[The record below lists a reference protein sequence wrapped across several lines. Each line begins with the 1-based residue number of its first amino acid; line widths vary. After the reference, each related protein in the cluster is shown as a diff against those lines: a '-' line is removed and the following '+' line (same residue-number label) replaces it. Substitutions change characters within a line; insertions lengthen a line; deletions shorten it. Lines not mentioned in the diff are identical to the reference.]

1 MSDIATVSSSVV
13 PPPAAAS
20 ADGPKYNED
29 VTLLEEG
36 SEEPISDAT
45 ASEEE
50 EEIKVTLPA
59 KDKEEE
65 EEEDEESLEEKPE
78 SATQIPFDRPTVKEL
93 KAKYPDLFKD
103 FPTLKEAYFRELEF
117 TKLFP
122 TVDDAKEAFED
133 NEAFNVLTESTLA
146 GDPAPLLDSVEK
158 ADTKALELLSLS
170 FLPTLYKKS
179 QDLYVQAVNPIF
191 QNLVRTLFA
200 DKDENTRNAGLVLAE
215 YLFGS
220 DGEAVAKSQ
229 KSVAKVTE
237 LTEAQKQLK
246 EQKDQTS
253 ATSFRAS
260 AGKVQ
265 DSVTKNLETLVLKD
279 TNFDPNEVFSPFL
292 RKQGAQEVIKRIMK
306 QLESD
311 KGHMSVMAARWK
323 RARANGYT
331 GDDESKIISTY
342 LARAKSLIPDACSKV
357 SAAMLGTKTK
367 AADNKREQTR
377 SAPKENNSGWTGGSN
392 GGGVSARVDYSKMSD
407 VDILGS

>member
-1 MSDIATVSSSVV
+1 MPDSATVSSSVV
-13 PPPAAAS
+13 PSPAAT

-36 SEEPISDAT
+36 QVDEPIV
-45 ASEEE
+45 EETD
-50 EEIKVTLPA
+50 EEIKVTLPV
-59 KDKEEE
+59 KEDKEGTDEEE
-65 EEEDEESLEEKPE
+65 EPSEEEPE
-78 SATQIPFDRPTVKEL
+78 AAAQIPFDRPTVKEL

-122 TVDDAKEAFED
+122 TIEDAKEAFED
-133 NEAFNVLTESTLA
+133 NEAFNVLSESTLA

-220 DGEAVAKSQ
+220 DGEAVAKNQ
-229 KSVAKVTE
+229 KSVAKVVE
-237 LTEAQKQLK
+237 LSAEQKRLK
-246 EQKDQTS
+246 DQKDQTS
-253 ATSFRAS
+253 ATNFRAS

-265 DSVTKNLETLVLKD
+265 DSVTKNLETLVFKD
-279 TNFDPNEVFSPFL
+279 TNFDPNRVFSPFL

-311 KGHMSVMAARWK
+311 KGHMGVMAARWK

-331 GDDESKIISTY
+331 SDDESKIISTY

-357 SAAMLGTKTK
+357 SAAMLGTKIK

-377 SAPKENNSGWTGGSN
+377 SAPKENNSGRTGGSN
-392 GGGVSARVDYSKMSD
+392 GSGRTSADKVDYSKMSD
-407 VDILGS
+407 IDILGS